1 MFSNKEVEKFLIEIR
16 HELAP
21 LRLISE
27 VLKDDKSISKDNI
40 ELLEKINQGVSS
52 VLTKVSQKIISEE
65 SKRGN

>member
-1 MFSNKEVEKFLIEIR
+1 MFSSKESSEFLNEIR

-40 ELLEKINQGVSS
+40 ELIEKINQGVSS
-52 VLTKVSQKIISEE
+52 VLNKVNQKINSEDVE
-65 SKRGN
+65 RGS